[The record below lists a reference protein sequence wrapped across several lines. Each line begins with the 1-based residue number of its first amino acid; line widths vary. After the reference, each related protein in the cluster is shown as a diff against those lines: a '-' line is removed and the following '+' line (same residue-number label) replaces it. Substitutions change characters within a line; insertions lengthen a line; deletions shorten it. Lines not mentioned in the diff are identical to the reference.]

1 MLPFN
6 ESCFRVL
13 HSVMVKKKKK
23 QSTTFTVHSFTHR
36 LPHYLVF
43 SVQES
48 KKGETLK
55 NNQAGTAGAAHP
67 PQCPKIKRFAQNDP
81 KRAGGIVCH
90 RVRGGKVS
98 GESSAGETWGR
109 RGAVVRGWGTGGTAG
124 LSVWGRRCTR
134 MIFLMIL

>member
-67 PQCPKIKRFAQNDP
+67 PQCPKIKRKTIP
-81 KRAGGIVCH
+81 KGQAAWSAIGS
-90 RVRGGKVS
+90 GGKAER
-98 GESSAGETWGR
+98 GELGR
-109 RGAVVRGWGTGGTAG
+109 RNPGQERGRGEGLGDGGATGLG
-124 LSVWGRRCTR
+124 VWGRRCTR

>member
-13 HSVMVKKKKK
+13 HSVMVKKKKAIHNFHCT
-23 QSTTFTVHSFTHR
+23 QLHPSASA
-36 LPHYLVF
+36 LLVF

-55 NNQAGTAGAAHP
+55 NNQAGTAGAPRP
-67 PQCPKIKRFAQNDP
+67 PQCPKTKRFARNAP
-81 KRAGGIVCH
+81 KRAGGVVCQ
-90 RVRGGKVS
+90 RVGGGKAERGELGRRNPGQERGRGEGLGVRG
-98 GESSAGETWGR
+98 A
-109 RGAVVRGWGTGGTAG
+109 AG
-124 LSVWGRRCTR
+124 LGVRWRRCTR

>member
-13 HSVMVKKKKK
+13 HSVMVKKKKAIHNFHCT
-23 QSTTFTVHSFTHR
+23 QLHPSASA
-36 LPHYLVF
+36 LLVF

-55 NNQAGTAGAAHP
+55 NNQAGTAGAPRP
-67 PQCPKIKRFAQNDP
+67 PQCPKTKRFARNAP
-81 KRAGGIVCH
+81 KRAGGVVCQ
-90 RVRGGKVS
+90 RVGGGKLS
-98 GESSAGETWGR
+98 GASSAGETRGR
-109 RGAVVRGWGTGGTAG
+109 RGAVVRGWGTGVAAG
-124 LSVWGRRCTR
+124 LGVRWRRCTR